1 MKAFRSLLFLLGVA
15 CLFSN
20 GCSAQKKDDVVAAPA
35 PNAPAVTPD
44 TTAATEAATAAA
56 AVTASDSW
64 DMVKDYTYDQ
74 RGAFAAGLTH
84 MTERMD
90 AAIVRLNA
98 QRATLPQ
105 TSVKD
110 WDFAM
115 KELSDARSDLRFQVG
130 QLDAATPETWND
142 VKDKLA
148 QAWQRT
154 KDAFDKVRT
163 STTT

>member
-1 MKAFRSLLFLLGVA
+1 MKTLRSLILLFPAALGAVSM
-15 CLFSN
+15 LST
-20 GCSAQKKDDVVAAPA
+20 GCSAQEKKDDAQTFAVSPA
-35 PNAPAVTPD
+35 TIAIEA
-44 TTAATEAATAAA
+44 AATAA

-64 DMVKDYTYDQ
+64 DLVKDYTYDQ
-74 RGAFAAGLTH
+74 RGAFAAGLGH
-84 MTERMD
+84 MIERMD
-90 AAIVRLNA
+90 AAIVRLQA
-98 QRATLPQ
+98 RRTTLPQ

-115 KELSDARSDLRFQVG
+115 KELDDARSDLRFQVNA
-130 QLDAATPETWND
+130 LDKATPDTWND
-142 VKDKLA
+142 VKDTLA

>member
-1 MKAFRSLLFLLGVA
+1 MKTLRSLLFLTTALGSISLLA
-15 CLFSN
+15 T
-20 GCSAQKKDDVVAAPA
+20 GCSAQEKKSDDKPSAA
-35 PNAPAVTPD
+35 NS
-44 TTAATEAATAAA
+44 TAAADAAAAKDAA

-64 DMVKDYTYDQ
+64 DTVKGNTYDQ
-74 RGAFAAGLTH
+74 RGAFAAGLGH

-90 AAIVRLNA
+90 AAIARLQA
-98 QRATLPQ
+98 KRATLPQ
-105 TSVKD
+105 TSIKD

-115 KELSDARSDLRFQVG
+115 KELSEARSDLHFQVG
-130 QLDAATPETWND
+130 ELDKATPETWND
-142 VKDKLA
+142 IKDKLA